1 MTATGVTGRGP
12 ALPGRLAR
20 SLRGAG
26 LSGARQQ
33 GRQAAEAGA
42 RHLVLTHLMPGTDP
56 SAARAAARHVTTARS
71 ASPPPA
77 WFSASANPCR
87 VDQDP
92 AGNALAAP
100 LRLRTLRL
108 VPAGSQW

>member
-56 SAARAAARHVTTARS
+56 SAARAAARHGYDGEVSVATA
-71 ASPPPA
+71 
-77 WFSASANPCR
+77 
-87 VDQDP
+87 
-92 AGNALAAP
+92 G
-100 LRLRTLRL
+100 L
-108 VPAGSQW
+108 VLSIG